1 MQCLSKVLSRALK
14 GPPTLMLPSLRI
26 KEDQKLHIGIKWM
39 NKRKRPTPGFMK
51 KTSNQIL
58 WNFITKKKKLFQMIW
73 EKKTKIRIW
82 PKIKFSVVE
91 DRVMSW
97 KLPEVSNFDL
107 DFYTQKISQ
116 VRRQNKD
123 IFRHVRT
130 LLEGVLQQ
138 TRMETSKVDVRTQE
152 TVEMIQEWNEKEIPE
167 WQLCRRTRQ

>member
-1 MQCLSKVLSRALK
+1 
-14 GPPTLMLPSLRI
+14 
-26 KEDQKLHIGIKWM
+26 
-39 NKRKRPTPGFMK
+39 
-51 KTSNQIL
+51 
-58 WNFITKKKKLFQMIW
+58 MIW